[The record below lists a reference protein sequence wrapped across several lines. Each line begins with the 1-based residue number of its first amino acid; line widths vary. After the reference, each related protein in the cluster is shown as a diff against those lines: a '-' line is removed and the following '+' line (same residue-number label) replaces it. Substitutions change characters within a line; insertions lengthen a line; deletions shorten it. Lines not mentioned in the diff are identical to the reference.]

1 MMVKGVSDFR
11 CQGVPGK
18 HIYGSRIKDNGT
30 WFVG

>member
-18 HIYGSRIKDNGT
+18 HIYGLRIKDNGT
-30 WFVG
+30 